1 VYAHRAAS
9 KISFFRQL
17 TGGMAANLALN
28 LAESEAQQAAI
39 RDAAAAG
46 TRRRS

>member
-9 KISFFRQL
+9 KISFRQL

-28 LAESEAQQAAI
+28 LAESEAKQAAI